1 MYACFSNNGGEV
13 TKEKIDVSVHSGQTI
28 MRQMVLLTMF
38 KLKKMKDREFSTK
51 KLAESIKVLRKASGV
66 NVKEFCK
73 SIHMTECGDGELVGV
88 FGGGEERGVV
98 RSMQIGH
105 SFNNIRCL
113 RKCLYRW
120 EYSFLNV
127 DKRRIFCDVSNWVT

>member
-1 MYACFSNNGGEV
+1 MG
-13 TKEKIDVSVHSGQTI
+13 I
-28 MRQMVLLTMF
+28 
-38 KLKKMKDREFSTK
+38 
-51 KLAESIKVLRKASGV
+51 
-66 NVKEFCK
+66 
-73 SIHMTECGDGELVGV
+73 

>member
-1 MYACFSNNGGEV
+1 MHSLVENYGDCGMDEEIEAVKREWWNVV
-13 TKEKIDVSVHSGQTI
+13 TENSW
-28 MRQMVLLTMF
+28 
-38 KLKKMKDREFSTK
+38 EY
-51 KLAESIKVLRKASGV
+51 LA
-66 NVKEFCK
+66 
-73 SIHMTECGDGELVGV
+73 
-88 FGGGEERGVV
+88 GGEERGVV

>member
-1 MYACFSNNGGEV
+1 M
-13 TKEKIDVSVHSGQTI
+13 HSLVENYGDCGMDEEI
-28 MRQMVLLTMF
+28 
-38 KLKKMKDREFSTK
+38 E
-51 KLAESIKVLRKASGV
+51 A
-66 NVKEFCK
+66 VKR
-73 SIHMTECGDGELVGV
+73 ECGDGELVGV

>member
-1 MYACFSNNGGEV
+1 M
-13 TKEKIDVSVHSGQTI
+13 
-28 MRQMVLLTMF
+28 
-38 KLKKMKDREFSTK
+38 
-51 KLAESIKVLRKASGV
+51 
-66 NVKEFCK
+66 
-73 SIHMTECGDGELVGV
+73 GV

-127 DKRRIFCDVSNWVT
+127 DKRRILRCIKLGYLKYLNG

>member
-1 MYACFSNNGGEV
+1 M
-13 TKEKIDVSVHSGQTI
+13 
-28 MRQMVLLTMF
+28 
-38 KLKKMKDREFSTK
+38 
-51 KLAESIKVLRKASGV
+51 
-66 NVKEFCK
+66 
-73 SIHMTECGDGELVGV
+73 GV
-88 FGGGEERGVV
+88 FGGGEERGGV

>member
-1 MYACFSNNGGEV
+1 MRTGRRDRGGE
-13 TKEKIDVSVHSGQTI
+13 TG
-28 MRQMVLLTMF
+28 MV
-38 KLKKMKDREFSTK
+38 
-51 KLAESIKVLRKASGV
+51 
-66 NVKEFCK
+66 
-73 SIHMTECGDGELVGV
+73 ECGDGELVGV

>member
-1 MYACFSNNGGEV
+1 M
-13 TKEKIDVSVHSGQTI
+13 
-28 MRQMVLLTMF
+28 
-38 KLKKMKDREFSTK
+38 
-51 KLAESIKVLRKASGV
+51 
-66 NVKEFCK
+66 
-73 SIHMTECGDGELVGV
+73 GV

-127 DKRRIFCDVSNWVT
+127 DKRRIFAMYQIGLLKIFKRIDSYENWNTYITVV